1 MDIDFALES
10 DRRIYVR
17 WTEELRAVFGS
28 RLDVHRDL
36 YDATHTHRIEHNGG
50 SGEGPCTAW
59 PSPPYKAPMWPLV
72 CAVVN
77 AKRFLV
83 IGCALGYSGA
93 LMADAGGPES
103 RVDAIEVDP
112 LHASLAEVELRRK
125 GLESRVRVI
134 AGDSR
139 KILPGLTGPYDI
151 VFVDGGQREELRSL
165 LEAASRGGRSA
176 DRQRAAGRRGRGH
189 RGGFEGKWP
198 VRGQEF
204 YAARGSS

>member
-1 MDIDFALES
+1 MRPKPTTS
-10 DRRIYVR
+10 P
-17 WTEELRAVFGS
+17 RAG
-28 RLDVHRDL
+28 
-36 YDATHTHRIEHNGG
+36 ATRSAFLT
-50 SGEGPCTAW
+50 
-59 PSPPYKAPMWPLV
+59 
-72 CAVVN
+72 AVV
-77 AKRFLV
+77 L
-83 IGCALGYSGA
+83 LTH
-93 LMADAGGPES
+93 LS